1 MKTTYD
7 SSGDAA
13 IEQRPPGIAPPA
25 VQLTPPSVERKC
37 PSSPQTSTIPPVC
50 ATTSHTSVAAV
61 AGVGSTNVQ
70 VAPPSVV
77 RATPQLVPTNAVSGA
92 SGWMLMPN
100 AAGSLRRGRGAV
112 VRGWRRGAWPV
123 ASRSRPPSPL
133 TDMPARVSTRPSYQD
148 VAYTT
153 LLLPGRTATSQ
164 VTTGRWPLRRA
175 HEAPPLVD
183 LNRPPYSLAA

>member
-7 SSGDAA
+7 SSGDTA

-25 VQLTPPSVERKC
+25 VQLTPLSVERKC

-61 AGVGSTNVQ
+61 PGVGSTNVQ

-77 RATPQLVPTNAVSGA
+77 RATPQLVPTNAVSGV
-92 SGWMLMPN
+92 SGRMLMPN
-100 AAGSLRRGRGAV
+100 AAGSLRRAAAQLYAAGGVALAGRVQVTPA
-112 VRGWRRGAWPV
+112 
-123 ASRSRPPSPL
+123 SPL
-133 TDMPARVSTRPSYQD
+133 TDMPARVLTRPSYQD